1 VKTNKIID
9 EIFLLIIFTNGNNSV
24 STSIGIYRHEISDD
38 QYFDGLILSVIL
50 LVKILLINF
59 VHHTDGINPSVK
71 LFNGGVK

>member
-1 VKTNKIID
+1 VKTNEIIN
-9 EIFLLIIFTNGNNSV
+9 ENFLLVIFTNGNNSV
-24 STSIGIYRHEISDD
+24 STSIGIYQHKISDD
-38 QYFDGLILSVIL
+38 QYFDGLILSIIL